1 MRLPSMR
8 AVVGNLLGLAVLGS
22 AGVALGNEILLL
34 PSGFFPPAS
43 SGSSAV
49 SDVFGWLLSVSG
61 YLYVSGSSLPVFSGL
76 TATQA
81 FGLLPS
87 GTSIIDG
94 GQYVP
99 CVADTVSTVYCWASP
114 YVSAPE
120 LIAANPLG
128 VPEPGGFA
136 LFVTAVAAI
145 VFAVSRWRGRR
156 AG

>member
-8 AVVGNLLGLAVLGS
+8 AVAGNLLGLAVLGS

-61 YLYVSGSSLPVFSGL
+61 SSLPVVSGL
-76 TATQA
+76 TATQV
-81 FGLLPS
+81 FSLLPS

-128 VPEPGGFA
+128 VPEPGGLA